1 MLPLLVTHFYS
12 KCMINRS
19 VAMYSPSFI
28 DEVYAKATDEAAN
41 CVREFQKKLEAHFN
55 VTIYFDR
62 MKSTFG

>member
-1 MLPLLVTHFYS
+1 
-12 KCMINRS
+12 
-19 VAMYSPSFI
+19 MYSPSFI